1 MIKSFEKET
10 AELNDYEKNHLLP
23 IVVEKLSLAVGKSNS
38 IKSHYIVD
46 EIKIRGFKVDSARIR
61 KVVHEIR
68 AKGLIKNLMA
78 TSNGYYIATS
88 KKDIEVYI
96 QSLRQRED
104 SIRQIRTALIK
115 QSQDLC

>member
-1 MIKSFEKET
+1 MIKCFEKET
-10 AELNDYEKNHLLP
+10 AELNDYERNHLLP

-88 KKDIEVYI
+88 KKDIEV
-96 QSLRQRED
+96 
-104 SIRQIRTALIK
+104 ALATSSSK
-115 QSQDLC
+115 PGFA

>member
-1 MIKSFEKET
+1 MIKGFEKET
-10 AELNDYEKNHLLP
+10 AELNDYERNHLLP
-23 IVVEKLSLAVGKSNS
+23 LVVEKLSTAIGKSNAV
-38 IKSHYIVD
+38 KSGTLVY
-46 EIKIRGFKVDSARIR
+46 EIKLKGSKNDSARIR

-104 SIRQIRTALIK
+104 SIREIRTALIK